1 MYVCRDGRWVFLGG
15 PQQLGYSMNIIT
27 RVPFW

>member
-1 MYVCRDGRWVFLGG
+1 MYICRDGRWVFRSGQPL
-15 PQQLGYSMNIIT
+15 LGYSMNIIT